1 MRGKVAVNSWEE
13 EKVVGVVCGRRDVLG
28 CYASYF
34 VKEEGMNRGR
44 MSKDTW
50 VCARR
55 GPLCS
60 DKLWLISWWQRTW
73 PCCQGRREECQ
84 ELALA

>member
-1 MRGKVAVNSWEE
+1 MRVGGHSRQRKQAQMHGGGGGRSPSWDPQNALWPECRLCGGKVAVNSWEE

-44 MSKDTW
+44 MSKDT
-50 VCARR
+50 
-55 GPLCS
+55 
-60 DKLWLISWWQRTW
+60 
-73 PCCQGRREECQ
+73 
-84 ELALA
+84 